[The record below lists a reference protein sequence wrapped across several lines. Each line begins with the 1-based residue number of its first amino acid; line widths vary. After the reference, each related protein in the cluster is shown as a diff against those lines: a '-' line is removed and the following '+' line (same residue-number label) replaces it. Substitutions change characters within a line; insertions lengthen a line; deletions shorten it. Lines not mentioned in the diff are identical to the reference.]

1 MQWLRNTAYILIVIL
16 GGGFLLLEGRGLLF
30 PFLFAIFFA
39 FLLMPLESW
48 IYRQIQKK
56 WISISGS
63 FLLVLGVIGGLSF
76 IFGYQLIRI
85 VSDMNAIQDQLKHGL
100 EEILVFLDEH
110 IPYFDLPADQESMNA
125 MIGKLLE
132 APFRFAG
139 SGISSGAAFLVNAAL
154 AMIYTIFLLIYKEAF
169 KDFLLIQFP
178 KDKREEIAS
187 VLSQSVHL
195 IQRYLA
201 GMVTVIIILAI
212 LNCIGLMV
220 IGVGHAV
227 FWGVL
232 AACLVIIPYI
242 GTFLGGVLPFL
253 YSLATSDY
261 AWQPAAVVIMY
272 IIIQQLEGN
281 FITPRIVGS
290 SVRINPL
297 FALMGIVV
305 MGSLMGIGG
314 IVLAIPIMAI
324 LKLVAEGIDVLKPLA
339 LLMDKD
345 LMKNRHLF
353 FGKYDRE
360 NYRFSSLIKQEDG
373 KR

>member
-1 MQWLRNTAYILIVIL
+1 
-16 GGGFLLLEGRGLLF
+16 
-30 PFLFAIFFA
+30 
-39 FLLMPLESW
+39 
-48 IYRQIQKK
+48 
-56 WISISGS
+56 
-63 FLLVLGVIGGLSF
+63 GGLSF

-220 IGVGHAV
+220 IG
-227 FWGVL
+227 
-232 AACLVIIPYI
+232 
-242 GTFLGGVLPFL
+242 
-253 YSLATSDY
+253 
-261 AWQPAAVVIMY
+261 
-272 IIIQQLEGN
+272 
-281 FITPRIVGS
+281 
-290 SVRINPL
+290 
-297 FALMGIVV
+297 
-305 MGSLMGIGG
+305 
-314 IVLAIPIMAI
+314 
-324 LKLVAEGIDVLKPLA
+324 
-339 LLMDKD
+339 
-345 LMKNRHLF
+345 
-353 FGKYDRE
+353 
-360 NYRFSSLIKQEDG
+360 
-373 KR
+373 